1 MSSRDAIAIVFLHYL
16 LFNKGSSH
24 EIVMKF
30 NWYLTL
36 LSCFLVRYFV
46 HDELRASQLSENENY
61 IPELSF
67 SLLSKTIGKRKLD

>member
-1 MSSRDAIAIVFLHYL
+1 MSSRDAIAIVFLHY
-16 LFNKGSSH
+16 FVFSKGTSH

-46 HDELRASQLSENENY
+46 DDELRAS
-61 IPELSF
+61 
-67 SLLSKTIGKRKLD
+67 